1 MSYQSDHT
9 CGGEGSHEI
18 HGGPPS
24 IDLHES
30 KRVLRRA
37 ADGKFEPLLSV
48 SEAAK
53 LLGVHPK
60 TLQAM
65 AREGSVPCIRMG
77 KYWRF
82 RESSLD
88 VWVRE
93 QLESEYQSRR
103 VQ

>member
-1 MSYQSDHT
+1 
-9 CGGEGSHEI
+9 
-18 HGGPPS
+18 
-24 IDLHES
+24 
-30 KRVLRRA
+30 
-37 ADGKFEPLLSV
+37 V